1 MIVRESYV
9 LNLADLGSQSP
20 SISDSPSHTTTKR
33 IFVSDLSLQFSSR
46 LLQ

>member
-20 SISDSPSHTTTKR
+20 RVSFPHIPFGPSIEKK
-33 IFVSDLSLQFSSR
+33 VV
-46 LLQ
+46 LLGALCGNL